1 MKKIYWRPSGLPFGA
16 YILISLISIG
26 GFVSVERFQSVV
38 HQPYYHEKLSASRL
52 ALAAMEVVKEER
64 LKRGIEIDPEADPA
78 ESGLIGAIITPVT
91 TEMGDLEA
99 KQTSINPNFA
109 AVVVSL
115 LKRAKVKEGDTVAVS
130 FTGSFPAL
138 DISVCAAMQTLK
150 LKPIIISTASA
161 SQWGANHPDF
171 LWIDME
177 RLLHGKPIFSYR
189 SVAASM
195 GGRNDQGKGLT
206 EEGRR
211 FLLEGIERNGLT
223 LIQSDTLRENIDSR
237 MKLYFCCGSP
247 KAYINVGGSVVSAGR
262 YPFRRRLKP
271 GLIRAEQIPPGKNDS
286 VVNRF
291 MNEGI
296 PVIHLDS
303 VERLARRY
311 GLPLH
316 PTKIPSIGEG
326 KIYSRKEYNPWLSGG
341 VLLAILLTLYI
352 FSRSDRG
359 FRIMQAISRKE
370 DQSPPE
376 LMI

>member
-16 YILISLISIG
+16 YLLISLIAIG
-26 GFVSVERFQSVV
+26 GFVSVERFQRTVP
-38 HQPYYHEKLSASRL
+38 QPYYHEKLSAARL
-52 ALAAMEVVKEER
+52 ALAAMEFIRVER
-64 LKRGIEIDPEADPA
+64 LKQGVEIDSEVDPA
-78 ESGLIGAIITPVT
+78 ESGLIGSMITPVT

-109 AVVVSL
+109 ALVVSL
-115 LKRAKVKEGDTVAVS
+115 LKKAKVREGDTVAVN

-138 DISVCAAMQTLK
+138 DISVCAAIQALK

-177 RLLHGKPIFSYR
+177 RLLNQNLIFSYR

-211 FLLEGIERNGLT
+211 FLLEGIRRNGLT
-223 LIQSDTLRENIDSR
+223 LIRSDTLREDIDSR
-237 MKLYFCCGSP
+237 MKYYFCCGP
-247 KAYINVGGSVVSAGR
+247 PRVYINVGGSVVSAGR
-262 YPFRRRLKP
+262 YPFRRMLKP
-271 GLIRAEQIPPGKNDS
+271 GLTRTEQIPLGKNDS

-296 PVIHLDS
+296 PVIHLDN
-303 VERLARRY
+303 VETLAKRY

-316 PTKIPSIGEG
+316 PTRIPSIGDG
-326 KIYSRKEYNPWLSGG
+326 TIYSRKEYNPWLSAG
-341 VLLAILLTLYI
+341 VLLAIFLTLYI

-370 DQSPPE
+370 DQGPPE

>member
-16 YILISLISIG
+16 YLLISLISIG
-26 GFVSVERFQSVV
+26 GFVSVERFQSMVP
-38 HQPYYHEKLSASRL
+38 QPYYHEKLAAARL
-52 ALAAMEVVKEER
+52 AQAAMDFIKDER
-64 LKRGIEIDPEADPA
+64 LRQGVEIDSEADPA
-78 ESGLIGAIITPVT
+78 ESGLIGSMMTPVT

-99 KQTSINPNFA
+99 KQTSVNPNFA

-115 LKRAKVKEGDTVAVS
+115 LKKAKVKEGDTVAVG

-171 LWIDME
+171 MWLDME
-177 RLLHGKPIFSYR
+177 RLLNAHDIFTFR
-189 SVAASM
+189 SAAASM

-223 LIQSDTLRENIDSR
+223 LIQSDTLRENVDSR

-247 KAYINVGGSVVSAGR
+247 KVYINVGGSVISAGR

-271 GLIRAEQIPPGKNDS
+271 GLIRLESTPPGKNDS
-286 VVNRF
+286 VINRF

-296 PVIHLDS
+296 PVIHLDN
-303 VERLARRY
+303 VEKLARHY
-311 GLPLH
+311 AFPLH
-316 PTKIPSIGEG
+316 PAKIPSVGQG
-326 KIYSRKEYNPWLSGG
+326 KIYFRKEYNPWLAGG

-352 FSRSDRG
+352 FSRTDRG